1 MEISTATSIVIPRPR
16 DEVFAFCTMDDT
28 FERLLRPLG
37 PIAGVAKSEM
47 RGGQVLKT
55 GADRKISLTDGAVLT
70 EEILDYT
77 PPLRHQYR
85 WVGGIKPPFSWLVR
99 SGTGLWEFSEAE
111 RGTRVDW
118 SYVFEVKSAV
128 AYVLV
133 QPIAALFKRWMAQGL
148 DGIAAELTAR
158 GDASATQAGANQPD
172 AQRPRPR

>member
-16 DEVFAFCTMDDT
+16 GEVFDFCTMDDT

-47 RGGQVLKT
+47 GEGQALQT
-55 GADRKISLTDGAVLT
+55 GADRRITLTDGAVLN

-99 SGTGLWEFSEAE
+99 SGTGLWQFSEVE
-111 RGTRVDW
+111 GGTRVDW

-133 QPIAALFKRWMAQGL
+133 QPIAPLFRRWMAQGL
-148 DGIAAELTAR
+148 NAVAAELIAR
-158 GDASATQAGANQPD
+158 GDTPTTEAGADQPS
-172 AQRPRPR
+172 AQRR